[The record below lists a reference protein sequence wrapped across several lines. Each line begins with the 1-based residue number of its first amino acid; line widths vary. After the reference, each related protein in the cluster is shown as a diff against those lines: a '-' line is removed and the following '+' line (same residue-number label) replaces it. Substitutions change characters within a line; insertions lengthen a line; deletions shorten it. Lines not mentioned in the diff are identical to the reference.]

1 MTFVLTINF
10 IKGDFM
16 FNDYRILYQTEEGLV
31 KKTVIQAQTKK
42 EANEKAERK
51 LEKSNI
57 VYAQEENY
65 YV

>member
-1 MTFVLTINF
+1 
-10 IKGDFM
+10 M